1 MYIFLYLIVHFCY
14 HFNEVDN
21 MCYVTAT
28 DLKNNLSFYL
38 EKSMEEDVYITKNN
52 KVISVLVNPR
62 LKAYKELL
70 DLREELNLS
79 IPEGKTAE
87 DLIFEEIMSR

>member
-1 MYIFLYLIVHFCY
+1 
-14 HFNEVDN
+14 